1 MPTIQAIRDT
11 AMIEAFVGLIG
22 GRRWATR
29 LSEIARKSAGGRRA
43 GKAILQQHAIEL
55 TIERLRRPLDR
66 APSGAECCI
75 AQLAGEALA
84 VDATL
89 APRGRGRW
97 GGWLHRALDGDNT
110 LAPAFHLL
118 RTAAMQRERGFAVGF
133 AGLEDGAPFDL
144 LLSSNGTEAEVACD
158 VVSAEEGRCVHR
170 GAWFRLADRIDP
182 DLQTWLA
189 AHPGRYLLK
198 MTLPHGLQGGLHD
211 PAREGDGLSV
221 LHQRIRALLEDRR
234 RTDQDPALV
243 LRLDPLLLT
252 AAQADELGL
261 MSSLRRDFGPEAHL
275 SVTAAGGGVFVM
287 AARAGREDEVA
298 VAIRRRMAAIAPS
311 RLTGSRPGILAMFVE
326 DTDRTE
332 WRALRERL
340 ELEGEA
346 RQFLTFPEARPVV
359 AVTCTSRLELFGL
372 PAPGRRAGRR
382 APFPQ
387 SRSPRRQD
395 PGARARGAVVHL
407 IRTILSNRLPRRASR
422 QSVPDDSI
430 DAQGFHLLELRQGQ
444 RIRPSGSAPPGTCRD
459 RRRSDDNQRSP

>member
-1 MPTIQAIRDT
+1 MPPIQPIHDAAT
-11 AMIEAFVGLIG
+11 IEAFVGLIG
-22 GRRWATR
+22 ARRWAMR
-29 LSEIARKSAGGRRA
+29 VSEIARRSAAGRRA
-43 GKAILQQHAIEL
+43 GKALLQRHAIEL
-55 TIERLRRPLDR
+55 TIERLRRPLNR
-66 APSGAECCI
+66 NPSGAECRI
-75 AQLAGEALA
+75 AQLAGEALS
-84 VDATL
+84 VDTAL
-89 APRGRGRW
+89 RPKGRGEW
-97 GGWLHRALDGDNT
+97 GKSLGQAMTGDNT

-118 RTAAMQRERGFAVGF
+118 RTAARQRERGFAVDF
-133 AGLEDGAPFDL
+133 AGLEEGAPFDL

-198 MTLPHGLQGGLHD
+198 MTLPHGLQGGLQD
-211 PAREGDGLSV
+211 AAQEGDGLSV

-234 RTDQDPALV
+234 RTDQDAALV

-298 VAIRRRMAAIAPS
+298 VAIRRRMAAIAPY

-372 PAPGRRAGRR
+372 PAPDA
-382 APFPQ
+382 AP
-387 SRSPRRQD
+387 D
-395 PGARARGAVVHL
+395 G
-407 IRTILSNRLPRRASR
+407 
-422 QSVPDDSI
+422 
-430 DAQGFHLLELRQGQ
+430 ELRF
-444 RIRPSGSAPPGTCRD
+444 RNPAHPAAKAPALAPAVQ
-459 RRRSDDNQRSP
+459 SSM